1 MGACGDGAK
10 VAPSLPG
17 RHELAELAF
26 EGVGAAK
33 EGLTPLRMVRR
44 LASFP
49 KLGGGGVEAI

>member
-1 MGACGDGAK
+1 MP
-10 VAPSLPG
+10 PSLPG
-17 RHELAELAF
+17 RHELDELAELAF

-33 EGLTPLRMVRR
+33 EGLTPLRMVRK